1 MRYEIGTPEKIVWF
15 EEVEVERIIKETE
28 TREVTESVV
37 TITLPTKDLK
47 ALIYDPTA
55 KYADSEKR
63 GAMRRLREACLEASL
78 TL

>member
-1 MRYEIGTPEKIVWF
+1 MIYEIGTPEKIVWF
-15 EEVEVERIIKETE
+15 EEVEVERIITE